1 MLKKIL
7 NLAGVGALSKTAQI
21 NEHGGKELSALATS
35 FMCYCNN
42 TYVGKKK
49 SVQDCWKTC

>member
-7 NLAGVGALSKTAQI
+7 NLAGVDMLSKTEQI
-21 NEHGGKELSALATS
+21 ENQVVKQVPTLAAS

-42 TYVGKKK
+42 IYVGEKK
-49 SVQDCWKTC
+49 SVQDCWSTC

>member
-7 NLAGVGALSKTAQI
+7 NLAGVDALSKIEQI
-21 NEHGGKELSALATS
+21 ETQGGKIVPTLATS

-42 TYVGKKK
+42 IYIGEKK

>member
-7 NLAGVGALSKTAQI
+7 NLAGVDTLSKTEQI
-21 NEHGGKELSALATS
+21 ENQGGKKVPTLAAS

-42 TYVGKKK
+42 IYVGEKK
-49 SVQDCWKTC
+49 SVQDCWHTC